1 MVCAVVLVAKSHV
14 LMYVLCANTATEPE
28 IPRLKTTCSTLVSFH
43 LLLLGNYHK
52 RSPMVSR
59 LACQTS
65 ARLVHKVRGH
75 LPWH

>member
-14 LMYVLCANTATEPE
+14 LMYVLCANTATGPE